1 MTKDKPIKMTRKEL
15 QDSRYTYGIDRK
27 YAVDKPSINN
37 NYNHLKRL
45 SKLQIRGDKTNENEK
60 V

>member
-1 MTKDKPIKMTRKEL
+1 MSKNKNIKMSRKEL

-27 YAVDKPSINN
+27 YEVDKPSINN
-37 NYNHLKRL
+37 NYTHLKRL
-45 SKLQIRGDKTNENEK
+45 SKLQLRGDKAYESKK

>member
-1 MTKDKPIKMTRKEL
+1 MTKNKNIKMSRKEL

-37 NYNHLKRL
+37 NYKHLKRL
-45 SKLQIRGDKTNENEK
+45 SKLQLRGDKVNESKK